1 MTAKLE
7 LHLKLDGFQVENRW
21 HDGNGVVV
29 TRWNLVEDS
38 SGNNHTSA
46 LFGNADI
53 VADDA
58 FGACADFDG
67 DVKSYIKVP
76 SAQPLKIAGDVTL
89 DVSARQAWHNE
100 RPLSLTMAEFG
111 LLDAFVRHAGQV
123 LSRDRLA
130 EHVLG
135 RRLAAFDRSIDVHVS
150 NLRKKLGDPAGGR
163 EHIRAVRG
171 EGYVFVRVDPE
182 RR

>member
-46 LFGNADI
+46 LFGTADI

-67 DVKSYIKVP
+67 DAKSYVKVP
-76 SAQPLKIAGDVTL
+76 SAQPGSLGVHYQSGNRLGPGHRQGD
-89 DVSARQAWHNE
+89 
-100 RPLSLTMAEFG
+100 
-111 LLDAFVRHAGQV
+111 
-123 LSRDRLA
+123 
-130 EHVLG
+130 
-135 RRLAAFDRSIDVHVS
+135 
-150 NLRKKLGDPAGGR
+150 K
-163 EHIRAVRG
+163 
-171 EGYVFVRVDPE
+171 
-182 RR
+182 